1 MKIALD
7 ATPLGAQTGGIRRYL
22 SELAPAMARSF
33 PADEVLLLT
42 DQRDGPRPW
51 FARRWWSAGL
61 PLELAR
67 RGVDV
72 FHGVDFSVPYLP
84 VCASVM
90 TLHDLSPWMDREW
103 HQDAERVRRRTPALV
118 RLGLATMIVTPSEA
132 VRRQAIAMFRLPAS
146 RVVAIPLAAS
156 AHFRPVEPA
165 RRPKPYFLFVGTLE
179 PRKNLGTI
187 IDAWR
192 EVRRGADVD
201 LVLAGRCRKDFTC
214 PAPEGGLV
222 QTGPVEENDLP
233 ALYSGAIAF
242 LYPSHYEGFGLPV
255 LEAMRCG
262 APVIASRDPAI
273 GEVAGN
279 AVLCLDSRD
288 TRAWTEAMRAAHG
301 NTGWREARRDASMKQ
316 ARRFSWEKT
325 ARLTREAYDEAMRRF
340 GS

>member
-1 MKIALD
+1 
-7 ATPLGAQTGGIRRYL
+7 
-22 SELAPAMARSF
+22 MARSF

-222 QTGPVEENDLP
+222 QAGPVEENDLP

-279 AVLCLDSRD
+279 AGLCLDSRD
-288 TRAWTEAMRAAHG
+288 TRAWAEAMRAALG
-301 NTGWREARRDASMKQ
+301 NTGWRDARRDASMEQ
-316 ARRFSWEKT
+316 ARRFSWEQT

>member
-42 DQRDGPRPW
+42 DQRDGQRPW

-192 EVRRGADVD
+192 EVRR
-201 LVLAGRCRKDFTC
+201 
-214 PAPEGGLV
+214 
-222 QTGPVEENDLP
+222 
-233 ALYSGAIAF
+233 
-242 LYPSHYEGFGLPV
+242 
-255 LEAMRCG
+255 
-262 APVIASRDPAI
+262 
-273 GEVAGN
+273 
-279 AVLCLDSRD
+279 
-288 TRAWTEAMRAAHG
+288 
-301 NTGWREARRDASMKQ
+301 
-316 ARRFSWEKT
+316 
-325 ARLTREAYDEAMRRF
+325 
-340 GS
+340 